1 MQSLVEWIIVAATG
15 AFGELVDT
23 TAGMGFGAL
32 STTVLVATG
41 FVPAA
46 VVASVNLA
54 KVGSGIAGGL
64 SHWRMGNVRWN
75 WALPLA
81 ASGILGGITGAL
93 VVTSFEPDL
102 LRRLL
107 PWILIGMGLLIV
119 RRAVTRGFD
128 LPPGVSGG
136 SAVAAIGDAPVAGEA
151 RLTPWIVRWW
161 SMWSLHVIGFFA
173 GMLNSATGA
182 YGPFATSA
190 VMLAKRG
197 RPRYAIG
204 TVSLVEV
211 AVAGAVAITLLVR
224 LQAEG
229 IGWQLPAALMA
240 GALIT
245 APIGAWLSGKI
256 PARPMDV
263 AVGAVMIAI
272 NALVLA
278 RT

>member
-1 MQSLVEWIIVAATG
+1 MSSAIEWVIVAATG
-15 AFGELVDT
+15 AFGGLVDA

-46 VVASVNLA
+46 VVASVNIA

-81 ASGILGGITGAL
+81 ASGILGGVAGAL
-93 VVTSFEPDL
+93 FVTSLQPDL

-107 PWILIGMGLLIV
+107 PWILIGMGLLII
-119 RRAVTRGFD
+119 RRAISRGFD

-136 SAVAAIGDAPVAGEA
+136 SAVAAIGDAPAVTDT
-151 RLTPWIVRWW
+151 RLVSAVSRWW
-161 SMWSLHVIGFFA
+161 SAWSLHVIGFVA
-173 GMLNSATGA
+173 GLLNSATGA

-190 VMLAKRG
+190 IMLAKRG

-211 AVAGAVAITLLVR
+211 AVAGSVAITLLIR
-224 LQAEG
+224 LRSDG
-229 IGWQLPAALMA
+229 MGWQLPAALMA
-240 GALIT
+240 GALVT
-245 APIGAWLSGKI
+245 APIGAWLSGRI
-256 PARPMDV
+256 PAKPMAV

-272 NALVLA
+272 NTLVLVRA
-278 RT
+278 